1 MRYITGKKFET
12 TFLRIFLINF
22 FLSFFFFSKSN
33 ISDYDHNLNFLH
45 VDFPAL
51 N

>member
-12 TFLRIFLINF
+12 TFLTIFLINF
-22 FLSFFFFSKSN
+22 FLSFFFSKSN